1 MFELIE
7 VIDSA
12 REIERKDLKR
22 EFYNFIKNPCLAIK
36 KIFYSSVIDLQ
47 ELPERKVNKF
57 INCSLNLL
65 FFTQFHF
72 FLRIS

>member
-7 VIDSA
+7 VIDNA

-22 EFYNFIKNPCLAIK
+22 EFDNFIKNPCLAIK

-47 ELPERKVNKF
+47 ELPERK
-57 INCSLNLL
+57 
-65 FFTQFHF
+65 
-72 FLRIS
+72 

>member
-1 MFELIE
+1 
-7 VIDSA
+7 
-12 REIERKDLKR
+12 
-22 EFYNFIKNPCLAIK
+22 
-36 KIFYSSVIDLQ
+36 LQ